1 MPSQAWSERR
11 ARQIGGKGFTLIEL
25 MISIAIIGI
34 LAAIAVGL
42 FSGFAKRAKQS
53 EAKELLSAIY
63 TSEATYFAE
72 SNAYGPLTT
81 AGFTPSGTP
90 KYYTNIGSANFT
102 FSPTSFTGSCSSNLD
117 TDLTRDIWQITHTS
131 RAPQNLSND
140 VSN

>member
-1 MPSQAWSERR
+1 MPSQARSRR
-11 ARQIGGKGFTLIEL
+11 RTRPMGGKGFTLIEL
-25 MISIAIIGI
+25 MIVVAIIGI

-72 SNAYGPLTT
+72 TNAYGPLTT
-81 AGFTPSGTP
+81 AGFTPSDTP
-90 KYYTNIGSANFT
+90 KYYTNIGSSNFT
-102 FSPTSFTGSCSSNLD
+102 FGPLSFTGSCSSNLD
-117 TDLTRDIWQITHTS
+117 TDLTVDVWQITHAS